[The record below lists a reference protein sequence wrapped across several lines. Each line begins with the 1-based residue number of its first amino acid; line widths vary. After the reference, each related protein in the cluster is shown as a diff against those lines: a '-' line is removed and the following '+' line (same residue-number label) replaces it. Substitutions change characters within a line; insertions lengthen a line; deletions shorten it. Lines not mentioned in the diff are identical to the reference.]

1 MNLPKAPIVPIALG
15 VVVIAA
21 STALV
26 MVMLRPSAKLA
37 SPQPEP
43 SESAA
48 TLSAVATSSLRDM
61 IEAQGLSCPNALDG
75 TLQTENPDGQVIR
88 VRCDNDQMFRIT
100 MGPQS
105 GSFHIAPWR

>member
-1 MNLPKAPIVPIALG
+1 MNLPRVPIVPIALG

-21 STALV
+21 GTALV
-26 MVMLRPSAKLA
+26 MMTLRPSAKLS

-43 SESAA
+43 S
-48 TLSAVATSSLRDM
+48 LSAGATSSLRDM

-75 TLQTENPDGQVIR
+75 TLQTETPDGQVIR
-88 VRCDNDQMFRIT
+88 VRCDNDQMFRIA

-105 GSFHIAPWR
+105 GSFHIAPWQ

>member
-1 MNLPKAPIVPIALG
+1 M
-15 VVVIAA
+15 
-21 STALV
+21 
-26 MVMLRPSAKLA
+26 MMLRPSAKLA

-75 TLQTENPDGQVIR
+75 TLQTENPDGQVASSHSRLPIWSFSR
-88 VRCDNDQMFRIT
+88 SLWRSSLTLVHVNVDRRLLTAGQLGGT
-100 MGPQS
+100 HMG
-105 GSFHIAPWR
+105 R